1 MQGSGGGG
9 GDGWDKNRIIRN
21 VGLNLL
27 FLLGYCILE
36 GGGGGFF
43 GGGGGGGGGQRPSSP
58 RYTHCTVTQ
67 TANVNI
73 CHRIA
78 SRNSMMAVGKARV

>member
-27 FLLGYCILE
+27 FILGYCFLQ

-43 GGGGGGGGGQRPSSP
+43 DGGGGGGGG
-58 RYTHCTVTQ
+58 
-67 TANVNI
+67 
-73 CHRIA
+73 
-78 SRNSMMAVGKARV
+78 